1 MPGGSRC
8 SWRPPPSIDVRVISG
23 EPGTSAAP
31 LPRQRGMA
39 PPHHYA
45 IALVLVAAAGL
56 VAKGLQLLLALPDPA
71 MVFLTGVLLAAVVCG
86 LGPSIAAAVASC
98 LVYDFFFVD
107 PLYTFT
113 ITKPQ
118 DVLSLLV
125 FLAVAVLTSNLM
137 ARVRDQA
144 EAARRREARTDAL
157 YAFSRLT
164 AGAVGLDDLLPV
176 VARHVAEQFQSDVGL
191 FVPVGGRLT
200 MRTVHPPGT
209 ELGEAERAAA
219 IWVWEHDQAAGR
231 GTDTLPGGEW
241 FHTPL
246 HTARGAVGVLAH
258 QAAVAIERTR
268 VDAVL
273 AEKAKTEAVIE
284 AIEDGLVVLDPAGL
298 VVHVNEVACAIL
310 EIERDQALGRPFEA
324 LGTQHPHYL
333 RLRAAV
339 RDFLAHP
346 ERESERMEIALF
358 LRGRDHHYVLRPT
371 PFRALD
377 GSPAGLILALQDVT
391 YIRDQDARRE
401 HLVATLSHELGT
413 PLTSLSMALELLGRA
428 DGELSSAQRPL

>member
-246 HTARGAVGVLAH
+246 HTARGAVGVLALRRAAPGSVMPLDQRQLLEALAH

-284 AIEDGLVVLDPAGL
+284 AIEDGLVVLDPAGI
-298 VVHVNEVACAIL
+298 VMHVNAVACAIL
-310 EIERDQALGRPFEA
+310 EIERAQALGRPFEA

-358 LRGRDHHYVLRPT
+358 LRG
-371 PFRALD
+371 
-377 GSPAGLILALQDVT
+377 
-391 YIRDQDARRE
+391 
-401 HLVATLSHELGT
+401 
-413 PLTSLSMALELLGRA
+413 
-428 DGELSSAQRPL
+428 